1 MKNETSS
8 PKIET
13 IPLGK
18 SGIQITRLGAGT
30 WQWGD
35 SKYWGY
41 GNYYQETDVK
51 EAFQTSLEAGINF
64 FDTAERYGHG
74 KSEKLLGKFIHAN
87 NRTVVV
93 ATKFKPFPWRRWKN
107 SLINALHHSLK
118 RLNMPIVDLYQI
130 HWPTPPLSIESM
142 ADALA
147 DAVEAGLTRAV
158 GVCNCT
164 KDQIYLTH
172 QVLSKRGI
180 PLASAQVEYS
190 LLNRNVEKN
199 GLLKAC
205 QELGITLIAYS
216 PIAKG
221 VLTGKYTAEEVP
233 TGIRGKYYDK
243 ERLVRVQPLI
253 RVMRETGQAHEG
265 KSPAQVALNWLMH
278 KGAVP
283 IPGAKNAHQ
292 AQENAGALGWNLK
305 DEEVE
310 ILDEASLNV

>member
-1 MKNETSS
+1 MNESNT
-8 PKIET
+8 PNIES

-18 SGIQITRLGAGT
+18 TEIQITPLGAGT

-41 GNYYQETDVK
+41 GSTLQETDVQ
-51 EAFQTSLEAGINF
+51 EAFQASLEAGINF

-87 NRTVVV
+87 HQTVVV
-93 ATKFKPFPWRRWKN
+93 ATKYKPFPWRRWKK

-118 RLNMPIVDLYQI
+118 RLNMPVVDLYQI
-130 HWPTPPLSIESM
+130 HWPTPPLSLESM

-147 DAVEAGLTRAV
+147 DVVEAGLARAV
-158 GVCNCT
+158 GVCNYT

-172 QVLSKRGI
+172 QVLSKRGVL
-180 PLASAQVEYS
+180 LASVQVDYS

-199 GLLKAC
+199 GLLKTC

-216 PIAKG
+216 PMAQG
-221 VLTGKYTAEEVP
+221 VLTGKYTAEKVP
-233 TGIRGKYYDK
+233 KGIRGNYYNK
-243 ERLVRVQPLI
+243 ERLAQVQPLI
-253 RVMRETGQAHEG
+253 RLMSEIGHAHDG
-265 KSPAQVALNWLMH
+265 KSPAQVALNWVMY

-283 IPGAKNAHQ
+283 IPGAKNAHE
-292 AQENAGALGWNLK
+292 AQENAGALGWRLK

-310 ILDEASLNV
+310 KLDEACSRY